1 MTKMFPIVLV
11 AAGILALAYGAV
23 NYSEQTHEANVGP
36 LDITVALGAVGGG
49 LLVRRT
55 LVDKGDEMSVAKVS
69 EISATSSKS
78 FEDALKQGI
87 ARANKTLRNVRSAWV
102 KEQQVHV
109 NEGLITEY
117 QVNMMVTFVIDD

>member
-55 LVDKGDEMSVAKVS
+55 LVDKGE
-69 EISATSSKS
+69 
-78 FEDALKQGI
+78 
-87 ARANKTLRNVRSAWV
+87 
-102 KEQQVHV
+102 
-109 NEGLITEY
+109 
-117 QVNMMVTFVIDD
+117 